1 MIAYL
6 SLLYHSPEG
15 GVMAYLM
22 EWMYLPLCVTHPPTA
37 HPCNQHP
44 PTAHPTST
52 LLQCMRSLCN
62 SGCAHTVYAS
72 CEYPHYI
79 CTYVPVPQCHMGLY
93 SNSLHTSS
101 SLWHTYST
109 CKHTDMYMQSQTT
122 PTKQRGRS
130 SHSTHLGRQVGNQ
143 HVFITGLVIL
153 PKVNKWTVTLL
164 PTVT

>member
-52 LLQCMRSLCN
+52 LLQCMCSLCN

-93 SNSLHTSS
+93 SNSLHTLST
-101 SLWHTYST
+101 LWHIYST
-109 CKHTDMYMQSQTT
+109 CEHTDRDTI
-122 PTKQRGRS
+122 
-130 SHSTHLGRQVGNQ
+130 STCKARQHQPSKEAEAATQ
-143 HVFITGLVIL
+143 HVIL
-153 PKVNKWTVTLL
+153 PTVNRWTVTLL